1 MTIKEK
7 DRPNEECPY
16 VGVFICD
23 PYGVIGCLCEIYNKK
38 GEEK

>member
-16 VGVFICD
+16 VGVFICN
-23 PYGVIGCLCEIYNKK
+23 PYGIGCLCEIYNKK